1 MKAIFSLRRHSYLK
15 TVSVFLIAVILIAGV
30 VGCEGE
36 GEGEP
41 DTYNLTVAVTP
52 AGGGTA
58 VDVTGAS
65 PYEEDTDVSIQ
76 ANPAAGYQFVEWTAS
91 AGTFADVNA
100 VATTFTMPAQNVT
113 VTAHFVGPLDHFK
126 CYGVGEE
133 APTNKVVYLED
144 QFVARNATV
153 GMAWYFCNPTEKL
166 HDDVLTP
173 MSNPDHHLMI
183 YQLDYGTELQTRFVE
198 VDNQFGLEELMV
210 RGPVALAV
218 PTQKVEPGNHEP
230 PLLLDHYLL
239 YEVLGGPTVDAIV
252 TLNDQFSGEPD
263 AVVYEPV
270 YLANPVLKEHDG
282 VITEIVDE
290 GTHLMFYRIAVEDEP
305 FSTQVQIDNQFSEGT
320 FDVFDPALLAV
331 PSTKT
336 ELSAPPPLDHFKGY
350 TLIEPVPAA
359 PNEIYLED
367 QFSAFWAEATLA
379 WEFFNPTVKWHE
391 GVPTELFYPDNHLML
406 YDISYTGEFPDRDVF
421 VYNQF
426 GPQGLVV
433 GEPVKLAVPTQKVDP
448 PHGPPIDLDHF
459 LLYEAFGFP
468 IDVPVILD
476 DQFVIGEEVVVFVPL
491 FFATPVQKTHG
502 LDTTPILNPWGHL
515 VIYQAIGAPTFIP
528 VVADNQFGVS
538 MPVLLEPYFLAVP
551 TEKWSYAVIPP
562 D

>member
-1 MKAIFSLRRHSYLK
+1 MKRILSLRRHGYLK
-15 TVSVFLIAVILIAGV
+15 TIGVFLIAIALIAGV
-30 VGCEGE
+30 VGCE

-58 VDVTGAS
+58 TDRTGGS
-65 PYEEDTDVSIQ
+65 PYEADTDVSIE
-76 ANPAAGYQFVEWTAS
+76 ATPAASYQFVKWTAD
-91 AGTFADVNA
+91 AGTLTDPNA
-100 VATTFTMPAQNVT
+100 ATTTFTMPSLNVT

-133 APTNKVVYLED
+133 APTNKIVYLED

-183 YQLDYGTELQTRFVE
+183 YQLDYGTELQTRYVE

-218 PTQKVEPGNHEP
+218 PTHKVEPGNHEA
-230 PLLLDHYLL
+230 PLRLDHYLL
-239 YEVLGGPTVDAIV
+239 YEVLGGPHVEADV

-263 AVVYEPV
+263 AFVYEPV

-290 GTHLMFYRIAVEDEP
+290 GAHLVFYRIAVEDEP
-305 FSTQVQIDNQFSEGT
+305 FSTQVQIDNQFGGET
-320 FDVFDPALLAV
+320 FDVLDPALLAV

-336 ELSAPPPLDHFKGY
+336 ELAPPPPLDHFKGY
-350 TLIEPVPAA
+350 IHTPIPAE

-367 QFSAFWAEATLA
+367 QFNAFWAEATLA
-379 WEFFNPTVKWHE
+379 NVFCTPAVKWHE
-391 GVPTELFYPDNHLML
+391 GVPSELFYPDNHLML
-406 YDISYTGEFPDRDVF
+406 FDISYTGEFPDMSVF

-426 GPQGLVV
+426 GFEGLVV
-433 GEPVKLAVPTQKVDP
+433 GAPVKLAVPTQKLDP
-448 PHGPPIDLDHF
+448 PHSPPINLDHF

-468 IDVPVILD
+468 IEVPVTLD
-476 DQFVIGEEVVVFVPL
+476 DQFITGEEVLVFQPIY
-491 FFATPVQKTHG
+491 FASPVQKTHG
-502 LDTTPILNPWGHL
+502 PDTTPIANPWGHL
-515 VIYQAIGAPTFIP
+515 VFYQAIGAPTDIP
-528 VVADNQFGVS
+528 VVADNQFGLS
-538 MPVLLEPYFLAVP
+538 MPVLTEPFLLAVP
-551 TEKWSYAVIPP
+551 TEKWSYEVNPP